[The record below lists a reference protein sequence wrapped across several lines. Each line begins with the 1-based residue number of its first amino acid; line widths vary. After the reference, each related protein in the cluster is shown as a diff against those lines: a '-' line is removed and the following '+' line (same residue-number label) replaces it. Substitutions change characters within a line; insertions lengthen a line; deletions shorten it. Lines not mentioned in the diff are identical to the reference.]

1 MNIKLPITV
10 PAEIVAALKRK
21 GCTDYSDLLTV
32 FHCIQLHQDLWVGV
46 AGDGGFA
53 AYEWFVWSDN
63 RLITSNAGYGDTAIA
78 LRDVL
83 QKEAV

>member
-1 MNIKLPITV
+1 MNIKLPTTV
-10 PAEIVAALKRK
+10 PAEIVAALQRK
-21 GCTDYSDLLTV
+21 SHTDYSNLLTV

-46 AGDGGFA
+46 AGDGGNG

-63 RLITSNAGYGDTAIA
+63 QLFTSNDGYGDTAVA

-83 QKEAV
+83 QQEVA